1 MARNRMTG
9 TDWNDLRAELPDDV
23 RAELDAKREARRMG
37 NALAEL
43 RKATGLTQQDVAR
56 RAAMTQNTVSKI
68 EHADDVLVSSIVRYM
83 HSMGGSVELVLKT
96 PDGNMQRVDFD
107 PKVYARHSNKP

>member
-1 MARNRMTG
+1 MAGKKMTG
-9 TDWNDLRAELPDDV
+9 TDWKDLRAELPQDV

-43 RKATGLTQQDVAR
+43 RKATGLTQQELAQK
-56 RAAMTQNTVSKI
+56 AAMTQNTISKI
-68 EHADDVLVSSIVRYM
+68 EHADDVLVSSIVRYV

-96 PDGNMQRVDFD
+96 PDGNTQRVDFD
-107 PKVYARHSNKP
+107 PRVYIRRSDKP